1 MNSKILLAFVFGA
14 LLASGIVYVA
24 VRQETPRSYTAAAPA
39 EPVTADPPAHPAEPP
54 AAEPPAAEP
63 PAAGTPSTTSSLPP
77 DEPVRPS
84 KPAPVRARREKE
96 VAQATLPPVP
106 EQQPSPP
113 VQPPDP
119 TPAPAPAP
127 VEEAPPSPAPP
138 APMPTESAPP
148 PPAVPPPP
156 APSVTLQPGTMIAIR
171 VGETISTQK
180 NQPGDT
186 FLATLSQPIVADGF
200 VIAERGARAEGRI
213 VELERAGKV
222 KGVAHMAVQL
232 TKITTSD
239 GQHVKVS
246 TASFIKDGPT
256 STGTDAAK
264 VGGGAALGA
273 IIGAIAGGGKGA
285 GIGAGVGGAA
295 GAGDVLMTRGKD
307 AVIPVETKLSFRV
320 QEAVSITE
328 RAR

>member
-24 VRQETPRSYTAAAPA
+24 VRPEAPKVIA
-39 EPVTADPPAHPAEPP
+39 VPP
-54 AAEPPAAEP
+54 AAPVKPDTPAAAETPAPAQEP
-63 PAAGTPSTTSSLPP
+63 ITASLPP
-77 DEPVRPS
+77 DEPVRPA
-84 KPAPVRARREKE
+84 KPAKPSPVHARRE
-96 VAQATLPPVP
+96 VAQATIPPAV
-106 EQQPSPP
+106 EQQPVP
-113 VQPPDP
+113 
-119 TPAPAPAP
+119 PAPAPAP
-127 VEEAPPSPAPP
+127 APPEPVAQPTQAPTPTPAPAEPPPAPAPP
-138 APMPTESAPP
+138 PAP
-148 PPAVPPPP
+148 VPPPP
-156 APSVTLQPGTMIAIR
+156 APSVTLQSGTVIAIR

-186 FLATLSQPIVADGF
+186 FLATLSQPLVVDGF

-222 KGVAHMAVQL
+222 KGVAHMSVQL

-239 GQHVKVS
+239 GQHVKIN
-246 TASFIKDGPT
+246 TASYIKEGPT

-264 VGGGAALGA
+264 IGGGAALGA

-295 GAGDVLMTRGKD
+295 GTGDVLMTRGKD
-307 AVIPVETKLSFRV
+307 AVIPVETKLTFRV
-320 QEAVSITE
+320 QEPVSITE
-328 RAR
+328 QTR